1 MIKELAAIQALQ
13 VAQEQRRNAIDGK
26 GPRRRAG
33 IVQDQS
39 RQPGQQLLDVLRTHV
54 RFYALQQIAA
64 NAQWLV
70 ADVDQ
75 LA

>member
-1 MIKELAAIQALQ
+1 M
-13 VAQEQRRNAIDGK
+13 AQEQRRNAIDGK
-26 GPRRRAG
+26 WPRCRAG
-33 IVQDQS
+33 IVQDQA
-39 RQPGQQLLDVLRTHV
+39 RQPGQQFLDVLGAHV
-54 RFYALQQIAA
+54 RFYALQQITA